1 MGEQMITCNIVG
13 SKLVTKLPT
22 NRINGYNLDKHLLK
36 ARVCYTVVL
45 PLWCLFCSRRNG
57 ATADIF
63 SGGVNLSSACRIG
76 HLDRPC
82 LPKGIIARL
91 FSTGLSRR
99 RRQRKAPHLYANS
112 VKSAARARRNRNG
125 WFRCVR
131 GSLRI
136 LNAFVIDP
144 ATVWRHSQR
153 HASLFITHCYV
164 WRHFRW
170 QLM

>member
-1 MGEQMITCNIVG
+1 MCIGTSWRIGEQMITCNIVG
-13 SKLVTKLPT
+13 SKLITKLPT

-91 FSTGLSRR
+91 FSTGRSMQAAQTKERTTPVCKFR
-99 RRQRKAPHLYANS
+99 EIS
-112 VKSAARARRNRNG
+112 SA
-125 WFRCVR
+125 C
-131 GSLRI
+131 
-136 LNAFVIDP
+136 
-144 ATVWRHSQR
+144 
-153 HASLFITHCYV
+153 ASES
-164 WRHFRW
+164 
-170 QLM
+170 